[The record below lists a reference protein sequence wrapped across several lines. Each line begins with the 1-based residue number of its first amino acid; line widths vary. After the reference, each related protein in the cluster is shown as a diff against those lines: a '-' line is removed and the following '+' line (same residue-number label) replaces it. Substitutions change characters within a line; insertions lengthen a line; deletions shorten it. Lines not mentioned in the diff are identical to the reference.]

1 MRYMSKTIRQLWL
14 AALMSP
20 ILAAPSLAQDD
31 RPGQV
36 HFVDP
41 TALPVPYATPSVANS
56 AEKVRRGNAVPVL
69 PDGFEATLFA
79 DGVTGARTLR
89 AVPGNGLLVARSR
102 SGAVMLLE
110 DRDGDG
116 RADSKRDILTGLSRP
131 HGLALRDGNLYVAD
145 LETVYRMSWPPAGD
159 LTPLASPGLFGDS
172 GGHWT
177 RNIAVSPDGR
187 FLYASI
193 GSRGNIGEEEAPR
206 ATIQRHAIAAD
217 GSVGPGETF
226 AAGLRNPVGIAF
238 LPGTDRLFTVVN
250 ERDGMG
256 DGLVPDYF
264 TEVRQ
269 GAFYGWPYAYIGAN
283 PQPDYADRRPDLV
296 KASTVPDVLFQSHSA
311 PLDLVFLQDANVP
324 EAWRDDALAS
334 LHGSW
339 NSGTPTGY
347 KVVRVEFE
355 NGSPTG
361 RYIDFMTG
369 FRVDDGA
376 ETAHVWGRP
385 VGLAVGEDGAI
396 YVGDDLGGTVWKIFH
411 R

>member
-1 MRYMSKTIRQLWL
+1 MRDMSKTIRRLCA

-20 ILAAPSLAQDD
+20 ILAVPSFAQDD

-41 TALPVPYATPSVANS
+41 TTLPAPYATPSVANS
-56 AEKVRRGNAVPVL
+56 AERVRRGDAMPIL
-69 PDGFEATLFA
+69 ADGFEATLYA

-89 AVPGNGLLVARSR
+89 VVPGNGLLVARSR

-131 HGLALRDGNLYVAD
+131 HGLVLQGGNLFVAD
-145 LETVYRMSWPPAGD
+145 QQTVYRTSWPLAGE
-159 LTPLASPGLFGDS
+159 LTPLTSPGLFGSS

-187 FLYASI
+187 YLYASI
-193 GSRGNIGEEEAPR
+193 GSRSNIGEEDAPR
-206 ATIQRHAIAAD
+206 ATIQRYEIMPD

-238 LPGTDRLFTVVN
+238 LPGTGRLFTVVN

-264 TEVRQ
+264 TEVHQ

-296 KASTVPDVLFQSHSA
+296 QAGRVPDVLFQSHSA
-311 PLDLVFLQDANVP
+311 PLDLVFLQGANVP
-324 EAWRDDALAS
+324 DAWRDDALVS

-355 NGSPTG
+355 NGGPTG

-369 FRVDDGA
+369 FRVDNGA
-376 ETAHVWGRP
+376 ETAEVWGRP

-396 YVGDDLGGTVWKIFH
+396 YVGDDLGGTIWKIFH

>member
-1 MRYMSKTIRQLWL
+1 MRDMSKTIRRLC
-14 AALMSP
+14 AAAVMAP
-20 ILAAPSLAQDD
+20 ILATSVFAQDD

-41 TALPVPYATPSVANS
+41 AALPAPYATPSVANS
-56 AEKVRRGNAVPVL
+56 AERVRRDKAMPVL
-69 PDGFEATLFA
+69 PEGFEATLFA

-131 HGLALRDGNLYVAD
+131 HGLTLYDGALYVAD
-145 LETVYRMSWPPAGD
+145 LQTVYRMSWPPSGE
-159 LTPLASPGLFGDS
+159 LTPLASPGLFGSS

-177 RNIAVSPDGR
+177 RNIAFSPDGR
-187 FLYASI
+187 YLYASI
-193 GSRGNIGEEEAPR
+193 GSRGNIGEEDAPR
-206 ATIQRHAIAAD
+206 ATFQRHPISAD

-264 TEVRQ
+264 TEVAQ

-283 PQPDYADRRPDLV
+283 PQQDFADRRPDLV
-296 KASTVPDVLFQSHSA
+296 QSTTVPDVLFQSHSA
-311 PLDLVFLQDANVP
+311 PLDLVFLHDANVP
-324 EAWRDDALAS
+324 EAWRDDALVS

-369 FRVDDGA
+369 FRTDDGG
-376 ETAHVWGRP
+376 ETAQVWGRP
-385 VGLAVGEDGAI
+385 VGLAVGDDGAI